1 MWSCFA
7 QDFDALFIEVS
18 AKDGSNVLE
27 AATEFARL
35 LRSNEDLEVQSVSL
49 RLRES
54 INNKKTNQSGKCC
67 S

>member
-1 MWSCFA
+1 MWSCCA

-54 INNKKTNQSGKCC
+54 INNKKTNP
-67 S
+67 